1 MKAFTFAIVCLV
13 AIADAAPTPVL
24 SGKLEPN
31 YAAAQELG

>member
-13 AIADAAPTPVL
+13 AIADAAPTPVP

-31 YAAAQELG
+31 DAAAQELG